1 MRIPTIL
8 ATLALCS
15 CASGGRSLG
24 KLEVRPASI
33 AAPTE
38 QSDVYAGAKR
48 QLALGN
54 FALAVDGFRKAIRVD
69 PQSAAAYNGLAVAYD
84 RIGRTDLSLGYYEQA
99 LALAPRDADILHNL
113 ALSLAARGKAPVA
126 QASASPTAAL
136 AAGMRLER
144 ISTREI
150 ALITKGVGNGWEAVD
165 ADDAPRLA
173 IADRPVLARSRNGAL
188 DIALE
193 PLAAKV
199 AKPVKVAAT
208 PSVSVTVLNA
218 VGTRGLARR
227 MSRFLG
233 AKGWNSG
240 AIGNARARPMESVMF
255 HAPRDRL
262 AAVAL
267 ARTLPFPSRLVV
279 MPTAPHMILFV
290 GRNALPFDQRLRS
303 AQMS

>member
-1 MRIPTIL
+1 ML

-24 KLEVRPASI
+24 TLQVRPASV
-33 AAPTE
+33 AAPAQ
-38 QSDVYAGAKR
+38 QSDAYADAKR

-54 FALAVDGFRKAIRVD
+54 FALAVDGFRKAIRAE

-84 RIGRTDLSLGYYEQA
+84 RIGRTDLSRDYYEQA

-113 ALSLAARGKAPVA
+113 ALSLASKGKMPAAVA
-126 QASASPTAAL
+126 HAAL
-136 AAGMRLER
+136 PAAPAAGLRLER

-150 ALITKGVGNGWEAVD
+150 ALITRRAGNGWEAVD

-173 IADRPVLARSRNGAL
+173 VTGQPFFAQSHDGSLE
-188 DIALE
+188 IALE
-193 PLAAKV
+193 PPAIQPV
-199 AKPVKVAAT
+199 AKASAT
-208 PSVSVTVLNA
+208 PPVSVTVLNA
-218 VGTRGLARR
+218 VGRRGLARR
-227 MSRFLG
+227 MSKFLG

-240 AIGNARARPMESVMF
+240 SIGNARIRPMESVMF

-267 ARTLPFPSRLVV
+267 ARVLPFPSRLVV

-303 AQMS
+303 AQAS

>member
-1 MRIPTIL
+1 MRIPMML

-15 CASGGRSLG
+15 CASGNRSVGTLQ
-24 KLEVRPASI
+24 VRPSPV
-33 AAPTE
+33 AAPMQ
-38 QSDVYAGAKR
+38 QSGAYADAKR

-84 RIGRTDLSLGYYEQA
+84 RIGRTDLSRDFYEQA
-99 LALAPRDADILHNL
+99 LALAPHDADILHNL
-113 ALSLAARGKAPVA
+113 TRSLAARGERPAA
-126 QASASPTAAL
+126 QAHASLPAAP
-136 AAGMRLER
+136 AAHLRLER

-150 ALITKGVGNGWEAVD
+150 ALVTKGAGNAWEAVG

-173 IADRPVLARSRNGAL
+173 VAAQPFFAKSHNGSL
-188 DIALE
+188 EIALE
-193 PLAAKV
+193 PPAAKPA
-199 AKPVKVAAT
+199 AKAAAT
-208 PSVSVTVLNA
+208 PLVSVTVLNA

-233 AKGWNSG
+233 DKGWNSG
-240 AIGNARARPMESVMF
+240 AIGNARIRPTESVMF

-279 MPTAPHMILFV
+279 MPTAPHVILFV

-303 AQMS
+303 AQTS